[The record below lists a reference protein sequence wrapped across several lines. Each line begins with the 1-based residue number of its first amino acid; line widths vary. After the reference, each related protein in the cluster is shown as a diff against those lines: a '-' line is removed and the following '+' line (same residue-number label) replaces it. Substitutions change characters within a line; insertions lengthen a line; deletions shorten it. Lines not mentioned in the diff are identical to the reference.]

1 MVWEVIWSEKSV
13 KQLEKIDKKNAQRI
27 YNSVLCCVQDP
38 FRVVIRLTNSPFYR
52 LRVGNYRV
60 ILDLQQSKMI
70 IFVVETDHRGKIYKK
85 YRLTKT

>member
-13 KQLEKIDKKNAQRI
+13 KQLEKIDKKNAQKI
-27 YNSVLCCVQDP
+27 YDLVLGCVEDP
-38 FRVVIRLTNSPFYR
+38 FRVVTRLTNSPFYR

-70 IFVVETDHRGKIYKK
+70 LFVVETDHRGKIYKK
-85 YRLTKT
+85 Y

>member
-13 KQLEKIDKKNAQRI
+13 KQLERIDKKNAKKI
-27 YNSVLCCVQDP
+27 YDSVLDCIDDP
-38 FRVVIRLTNSPFYR
+38 FRAVIRLTNSPFYR

-85 YRLTKT
+85 

>member
-1 MVWEVIWSEKSV
+1 MTWQIIWSEKSLR
-13 KQLEKIDKKNAQRI
+13 QLERIDKKNAQKI
-27 YNSVLCCVQDP
+27 YDAVLDCIEEP
-38 FRVVIRLTNSPFYR
+38 FRMVLRLTNSLFYR

-85 YRLTKT
+85 